1 MTSEEV
7 WKCVY
12 YINSYHVG
20 WSVEQGRLK
29 TEIARKYMGDHRP
42 ASTGVG
48 VERLA
53 YDGCLVEIAVFAAL
67 PQ

>member
-20 WSVEQGRLK
+20 WSPERGALLTKLK
-29 TEIARKYMGDHRP
+29 KKYMGDHRP
-42 ASTGVG
+42 AGTGVG

-53 YDGCLVEIAVFAAL
+53 YPDCLIEIAVQVAL
-67 PQ
+67 PH